1 MEPKDHYRIQ
11 LSVFWASL
19 IQISYNTD
27 YLFLRINL
35 VRFCAIS
42 VEMEEMILLLN
53 DCFTK

>member
-11 LSVFWASL
+11 LSVSWASS